1 MNRIT
6 YTRSAVA
13 AALAGLLTIPTTGP
27 AQSYPIDCA
36 ILLCLSGGWPES
48 AECTAARAEFVR
60 RITPWPIEPPL
71 QIWRCPMRASFGTQS
86 PADRVWSIAAT
97 ALPAQSLMPED
108 RLRRDLVVKIA
119 GSPAADVDIADPAFD
134 VVRSIRVYDIDWYAF
149 AGTTSNGERDVC
161 HRQKART
168 RLGSY
173 GQQGEF
179 SWAGFSITAAPAWL
193 DTNLHPDGPCIAA
206 GRYRGVGVE
215 WTDTFGAHGFE
226 VVRY

>member
-1 MNRIT
+1 MVSRRG
-6 YTRSAVA
+6 YGLAAVIA
-13 AALAGLLTIPTTGP
+13 AGLLPAVGP
-27 AQSYPIDCA
+27 SKVDAYPIDCA
-36 ILLCLSGGWPES
+36 ILLCLSGGWPGS
-48 AECTAARAEFVR
+48 VECTAARAEFVR

-71 QIWRCPMRASFGTQS
+71 QIWRCPMRASFRTQS
-86 PADRVWSIAAT
+86 PVDRIWSIAAT
-97 ALPAQSLMPED
+97 ALPGQSQMPEG
-108 RLRRDLVVKIA
+108 RLPWDLAVEVA
-119 GSPAADVDIADPAFD
+119 GSPAADVDISDPAFD

-173 GQQGEF
+173 GQQGDF

-215 WTDTFGAHGFE
+215 WTDTFGTHGFE